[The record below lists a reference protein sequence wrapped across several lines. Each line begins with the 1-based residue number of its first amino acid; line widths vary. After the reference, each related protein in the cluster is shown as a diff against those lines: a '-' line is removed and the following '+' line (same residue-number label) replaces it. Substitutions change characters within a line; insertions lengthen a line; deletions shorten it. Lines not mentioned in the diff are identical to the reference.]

1 MSIKANIHLY
11 VEDLT
16 LEELVALR
24 QKVQQFL
31 DAETRAKLLTFQ
43 ATEEGE

>member
-1 MSIKANIHLY
+1 MLKANIHLF
-11 VEDLT
+11 VNGLT
-16 LEELVALR
+16 LAELIDLR

-31 DAETRAKLLTFQ
+31 DAEQRAKLLTFT

>member
-1 MSIKANIHLY
+1 MLKANIHIH

-16 LEELVALR
+16 LEDLVALR
-24 QKVQQFL
+24 AKVQQFL

-43 ATEEGE
+43 AVEEGS